1 MLLANKIENV
11 KENIKNWK
19 KEGLTIGL
27 VPTMGALHNGHMS
40 LIKKAKETADKV
52 VVSIFV
58 NPIQFG
64 PNEDFEK
71 YPRTLESDVN
81 ICQSLGVDIVFAPA
95 PNEMYGEN
103 TLLSNNNLTYVCP
116 PYNVVDMLCGKSR
129 PGHFDGVATVVL
141 KLFNI
146 VQPDFAFFGQKDAQ
160 QLFILKKMVKDLNI
174 NIKIIGCPIVREK
187 DGLAISSRN
196 IYLSEAERKKALS
209 ISQALNKIE
218 QLYKQGV
225 SSVNTLFDTA
235 ISILDKDI
243 DLEYL
248 EFINYDTFIR
258 TQKAEKNTLVAIAA
272 RVGNTR
278 LIDNII
284 L

>member
-27 VPTMGALHNGHMS
+27 VPTMGALHKGHMS

-218 QLYKQGV
+218 QLYKQGI
-225 SSVNTLFDTA
+225 SSVDILFDTA
-235 ISILDKDI
+235 VSILDKDI

>member
-27 VPTMGALHNGHMS
+27 VPTMGALHKGHMS

-81 ICQSLGVDIVFAPA
+81 ICQSLGVDIIFAPA

>member
-81 ICQSLGVDIVFAPA
+81 ICQSLGVDIIFAPA

-218 QLYKQGV
+218 QLYKQGI
-225 SSVNTLFDTA
+225 SSVDILFDTA
-235 ISILDKDI
+235 VSILDKDI

>member
-40 LIKKAKETADKV
+40 LIKKAKETTDKV

>member
-27 VPTMGALHNGHMS
+27 VPTMGALHKGHMS
-40 LIKKAKETADKV
+40 LIKKAKETADKI

-81 ICQSLGVDIVFAPA
+81 ICQSLGVDIIFAPA

-218 QLYKQGV
+218 QLYKQGI
-225 SSVNTLFDTA
+225 SSVDILFDTA
-235 ISILDKDI
+235 VSILDKDI